1 MCAGNTGEEGP
12 DGETWSNDEPRV
24 GVDDVCWKHWRAE
37 GPDGVTWSN
46 DEPRVGVDDVCWKHW
61 RGRT

>member
-24 GVDDVCWKHWRAE
+24 GVDDVCWKHWRGIEQTYLATKMCC
-37 GPDGVTWSN
+37 VS
-46 DEPRVGVDDVCWKHW
+46 V
-61 RGRT
+61 